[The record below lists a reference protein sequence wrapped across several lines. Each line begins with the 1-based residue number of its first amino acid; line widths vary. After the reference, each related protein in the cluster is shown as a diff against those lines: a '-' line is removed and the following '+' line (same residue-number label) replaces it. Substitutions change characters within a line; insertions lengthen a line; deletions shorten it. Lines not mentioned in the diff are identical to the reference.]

1 MPYQGFVTT
10 GISLVIVRAYMGL
23 MSSLRPW
30 RHIERRKSRQ
40 IMVGSVAV
48 GGDAPVTV
56 QTMTNTP
63 TSDAAATIAQIRRCE
78 EAGVDIIRVSC
89 PDKESTAALREIV
102 LASKVPIVAD
112 IHFHYKRALE
122 AADAGAA
129 CLRINPG
136 NIGSAER
143 VAEVVAAARANN
155 CAIRIGVNAGS
166 LEKDLLEKYGEP
178 CPEALV
184 ESALDHIRILEDHGF
199 QNYKVAV
206 KASDL
211 FLAVAAYQQ
220 LADQVDCP
228 LHLGITEAGGLIG
241 GTVKSSIGMGSLLW
255 AGIGDTIRVSLSAE
269 PEEEVRVGY
278 ELLKA
283 LGIRN
288 RGVRVV
294 SCPSCARQGFDV
306 IRTVEALE
314 LRLQHIRTPMSLSV
328 LGCVVNGPG
337 EARETDIG
345 LTGGGNGK
353 HMVYLS
359 GVTDHHVQ
367 DAGMIDHVVRLVE
380 AKAAEIEA
388 GATAARCTPELTVA
402 E

>member
-1 MPYQGFVTT
+1 MTADNP
-10 GISLVIVRAYMGL
+10 
-23 MSSLRPW
+23 SLRPW
-30 RHIERRKSRQ
+30 RDIERRKSRQ
-40 IMVGSVAV
+40 IMVGDVPV
-48 GGDAPVTV
+48 GGDAPITV
-56 QTMTNTP
+56 QTMTNTL
-63 TSDAAATIAQIRRCE
+63 TSDPKATIDQIRRCE

-89 PDKESTAALREIV
+89 PDVESTTALKQIV
-102 LASKVPIVAD
+102 RASRVPIVAD
-112 IHFHYKRALE
+112 IHFHYKRGIE
-122 AADAGAA
+122 AAEAGAA

-143 VAEVVAAARANN
+143 VKEVVDAAKANG

-166 LEKDLLEKYGEP
+166 LDKNLLEKYGEP

-184 ESALDHIRILEDHGF
+184 ESALDHIKILQDHDF
-199 QNYKVAV
+199 HEYKVAV
-206 KASDL
+206 KASDV
-211 FLAVAAYQQ
+211 FLAVAAYSQ
-220 LADQVDCP
+220 LADAVDCP

-241 GTVKSSIGMGSLLW
+241 GTVKSSIGMGNLLW

-278 ELLKA
+278 EMLKA
-283 LGIRN
+283 LGLRT

-306 IRTVEALE
+306 IRTVQTLE
-314 LRLQHIRTPMSLSV
+314 ERLQHIRTPLSLSV

-345 LTGGGNGK
+345 ITGGGAGK

-359 GVTDHHVQ
+359 GVTDHHVA
-367 DAGMIDHVVRLVE
+367 DGDMVDHIVKLVE
-380 AKAAEIEA
+380 DKAAEIEA
-388 GATAARCTPELTVA
+388 ATEQVEAAE
-402 E
+402 

>member
-1 MPYQGFVTT
+1 
-10 GISLVIVRAYMGL
+10 
-23 MSSLRPW
+23 MSSIRPW
-30 RHIERRKSRQ
+30 RDIQRRTSRQ
-40 IMVGSVAV
+40 IMVGNVAV

-63 TSDAAATIAQIRRCE
+63 TSDARATIDQIRRCE
-78 EAGVDIIRVSC
+78 EAGADLIRVSC
-89 PDKESTAALREIV
+89 PDVESTTALKQIVRAAR
-102 LASKVPIVAD
+102 VPIIAD

-143 VAEVVAAARANN
+143 VREVVSAAKANG

-184 ESALDHIRILEDHGF
+184 ESALDHIRILEDHDF
-199 QNYKVAV
+199 RDYKVAV

-228 LHLGITEAGGLIG
+228 LHLGITEAGGFVG
-241 GTVKSSIGMGSLLW
+241 GTVKSAIGIGSLLW

-278 ELLKA
+278 EILKG

-306 IRTVEALE
+306 IRTVQTLE
-314 LRLQHIRTPMSLSV
+314 ERLQHIKTPMSLSV

-345 LTGGGNGK
+345 ITGGGQGK

-359 GVTDHHVQ
+359 GITDHHVQ
-367 DAGMIDHVVRLVE
+367 DEGMVDHIVRLVE
-380 AKAAEIEA
+380 AKAAELKALRNRELD
-388 GATAARCTPELTVA
+388 AAE
-402 E
+402 

>member
-1 MPYQGFVTT
+1 
-10 GISLVIVRAYMGL
+10 
-23 MSSLRPW
+23 MSIRPW
-30 RHIERRKSRQ
+30 RDIQRRQSRQ
-40 IMVGSVAV
+40 IMVGNVAV
-48 GGDAPVTV
+48 GGGAPVTV

-63 TSDAAATIAQIRRCE
+63 TDDVKATIDQIRRCE
-78 EAGVDIIRVSC
+78 DAGADIIRVSC
-89 PDKESTAALREIV
+89 PDEASTTALKQIVRAA
-102 LASKVPIVAD
+102 KVPIVAD

-136 NIGSAER
+136 NIGSAAR
-143 VAEVVAAARANN
+143 VKEVVDAAKANN
-155 CAIRIGVNAGS
+155 CSIRIGVNAGS
-166 LEKDLLEKYGEP
+166 LERDLLEKYGEP

-184 ESALDHIRILEDHGF
+184 ESALDHIKLLQDQDFHE
-199 QNYKVAV
+199 YKVAV
-206 KASDL
+206 KASDV
-211 FLAVAAYQQ
+211 FLAVAAYMQ
-220 LADQVDCP
+220 LADVVDCP

-241 GTVKSSIGMGSLLW
+241 GTVKSAIGIGNLLW

-278 ELLKA
+278 EMLKT
-283 LGIRN
+283 LGIRT
-288 RGVRVV
+288 RGVKVI

-306 IRTVEALE
+306 IRTVQALE
-314 LRLQHIRTPMSLSV
+314 ERLQHINTPLSLSV

-359 GVTDHHVQ
+359 GVTDHTIQ
-367 DAGMIDHVVRLVE
+367 DADMVDHIVRLVE

-388 GATAARCTPELTVA
+388 AASDAGQVQAA

>member
-1 MPYQGFVTT
+1 
-10 GISLVIVRAYMGL
+10 
-23 MSSLRPW
+23 MSAIRPW
-30 RHIERRKSRQ
+30 RTIERRKSRQ
-40 IMVGSVAV
+40 IMVGAVPV
-48 GGDAPVTV
+48 GGDAPITV

-63 TSDAAATIAQIRRCE
+63 TEDAAATIDQIRRCE
-78 EAGVDIIRVSC
+78 DAGADIIRVSC
-89 PDKESTAALREIV
+89 PTEEATAAMPAIV
-102 LASKVPIVAD
+102 RAANIPIVAD

-136 NIGSAER
+136 NIGSDAR
-143 VAEVVAAARANN
+143 VAEVVRAAKANG

-184 ESALDHIRILEDHGF
+184 ESALDHIKLLQDHDF
-199 QNYKVAV
+199 HDYKVAV
-206 KASDL
+206 KASDV
-211 FLAVAAYQQ
+211 FLAVSAYMG
-220 LADQVDCP
+220 LAEAVDCP

-241 GTVKSSIGMGSLLW
+241 GTVKSSIGIGNLLW

-269 PEEEVRVGY
+269 PEDEVRVGF
-278 ELLKA
+278 EILKA
-283 LGIRN
+283 LGLRT

-306 IRTVEALE
+306 IRTVQALE
-314 LRLQHIRTPMSLSV
+314 ERLSHIKTPLSLSV

-345 LTGGGNGK
+345 ITGGGKGK

-359 GVTDHHVQ
+359 GVTDHHVA
-367 DAGMIDHVVRLVE
+367 DAGMLDHIVDLVE
-380 AKAAEIEA
+380 HKAAEIEA
-388 GATAARCTPELTVA
+388 AEIEAGMSDAGQADDVPEAAE
-402 E
+402 